1 MALKYLDGGRITGLS
16 TDAKPTDIP
25 TGSSFVETD
34 SGATL
39 VYNGTTWIYD
49 TFESINDAFG
59 KSGGV
64 TQRHHFVEYFSGS
77 TLDTEFV
84 WTLQHI
90 GGSICTATL
99 DDSIDGGLK
108 MYVNDTAPISA
119 SASLTLG
126 ASSRKPF
133 SPYGSTLIA
142 NMKKHSVSSDN
153 IAIKYGL
160 ADDSTVTPPNCVL
173 MCEGNLHS
181 YKGIETN
188 NESRTDSSVAKS
200 TDWFNFKLDLNV
212 SNCTASIDGSVAIT
226 KTTDIPTN
234 ILQPFLYIQSR
245 GAGTNERQWNTN
257 YLEIYNH

>member
-1 MALKYLDGGRITGLS
+1 MEDKDINLAALYDICNNLEFNYEFGRGTHWLGETGLDYKYTNKS
-16 TDAKPTDIP
+16 HIAQGWHNKEIEKLTSIIRQFTEELDFCSD
-25 TGSSFVETD
+25 D
-34 SGATL
+34 NQL
-39 VYNGTTWIYD
+39 YNHLL
-49 TFESINDAFG
+49 INQYLPKQKLNMHKDN
-59 KSGGV
+59 
-64 TQRHHFVEYFSGS
+64 EPE
-77 TLDTEFV
+77 L
-84 WTLQHI
+84 I
-90 GGSICTATL
+90 G
-99 DDSIDGGLK
+99 
-108 MYVNDTAPISA
+108 PI
-119 SASLTLG
+119 ASLTLG

-257 YLEIYNH
+257 YLEVYNR